1 MAWEQ
6 CLNLSPWKRMY
17 LGRCTT
23 VRVVAKPCWPCAASC
38 VVKVVWIFTPTGR
51 AGLPFLLGDVLA
63 VSTVPCDAPG
73 APWAGM
79 AMAAASMATPAAEAA
94 AFFIRGSSLEGGV
107 AGNVPRGRGLEHDT
121 TQLVTAA
128 GETHI
133 NCGKGPRAGMPPPGI
148 EPGTFG
154 LRVRCSAS

>member
-6 CLNLSPWKRMY
+6 CLNLSPWKRSP

-23 VRVVAKPCWPCAASC
+23 VRVVAKPGWPWAASC
-38 VVKVVWIFTPTGR
+38 VVKTVWIFTPIGR
-51 AGLPFLLGDVLA
+51 VGLPFLLGDVLA

-79 AMAAASMATPAAEAA
+79 AMATASMATPAAEAA

-107 AGNVPRGRGLEHDT
+107 AGKRP
-121 TQLVTAA
+121 A
-128 GETHI
+128 GT
-133 NCGKGPRAGMPPPGI
+133 
-148 EPGTFG
+148 GT
-154 LRVRCSAS
+154 